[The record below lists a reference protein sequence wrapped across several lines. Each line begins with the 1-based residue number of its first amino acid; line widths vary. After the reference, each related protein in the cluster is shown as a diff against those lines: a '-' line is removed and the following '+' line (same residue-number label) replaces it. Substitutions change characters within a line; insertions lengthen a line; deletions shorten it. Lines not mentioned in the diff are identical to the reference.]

1 MTVESRALH
10 APPNA
15 AALIESLRAL
25 GYHLPDA
32 IADLVD
38 NCVAAGARSVSVEYN
53 TDPGTGWVAVVDDG
67 RGMSEE
73 QLHRAMHLGVDGP
86 LAPRLQGDLGRFGL
100 GMKTASFSQARRL
113 TVLTRTAAGTTAGRT
128 WDLAFVAQRGDWY
141 VLDGV
146 DDETLRISKQLG
158 LAGPGTMVLWRDLDR
173 CGYRR
178 QLTDGMARVRDHLA
192 AVFGRFLR
200 DGRLRLKVGG
210 QRVRGWDPFLT
221 AHPATQDLGSAL
233 VEGGL
238 STAGITP
245 YVLPHPSRLTNGENL
260 AAAGTLGWSS
270 HQGFYVYRNDR
281 LLTLGGWLGLAGLR
295 RSPQCQLAR
304 IAVEVTSDD
313 DHDWQV
319 DIRKARVSPPPALR
333 DRLRE
338 IAVLTRTR
346 SEQVFR
352 RRGTSLVPSR
362 RKDGGGLTFVWQ
374 QHSRRGQVAY
384 RINRD
389 HPVIAAALATQAT
402 AAVEVALRFV
412 EEALPVGLIAA
423 EVSAAPDRAA
433 HAPLDGIGND
443 EVTALFRAAVAALPH
458 DSHSRRTVI
467 AALRSIEPFNRFPE
481 VLDNALGVEGA
492 TGAH

>member
-1 MTVESRALH
+1 MKVEPRALH

-38 NCVAAGARSVSVEYN
+38 NCVTAGARSVSVEYN
-53 TDPGTGWVAVVDDG
+53 TDRGTGWVAVVDDG
-67 RGMSEE
+67 RGMTEE

-86 LAPRLQGDLGRFGL
+86 LAPRPRGDLGRFGL

-113 TVLTRTAAGTTAGRT
+113 TVLTRTGASSTAART
-128 WDLAFVAQRGDWY
+128 WDLGFVAERGDWY
-141 VLDGV
+141 VLDSV
-146 DDETLRISKQLG
+146 DDEALRIAEQLG
-158 LAGPGTMVLWRDLDR
+158 MASPGTMVLWRDLDR
-173 CGYRR
+173 CGYGS

-200 DGRLRLKVGG
+200 DGRLRLTVGG

-238 STAGITP
+238 STAGVTP
-245 YVLPHPSRLTNGENL
+245 YVLPHPSRLTNVETL
-260 AAAGTLGWSS
+260 AAIGASGWNS
-270 HQGFYVYRNDR
+270 HQGFYVYRNNR

-295 RSPQCQLAR
+295 RTPQCQLAR

-313 DHDWQV
+313 DHYWQV
-319 DIRKARVSPPPALR
+319 DIRKARVSPPPVLR

-352 RRGTSLVPSR
+352 HRGTSVVPSSR
-362 RKDGGGLTFVWQ
+362 RDSGALTFVWQ
-374 QHSRRGQVAY
+374 QRSRRGQIGY
-384 RINRD
+384 QINRD
-389 HPVIAAALATQAT
+389 HPVVATALATQEK
-402 AAVEVALRFV
+402 AAVEVALRLV
-412 EEALPVGLIAA
+412 EEALPVGLIAT

-433 HAPLDGIGND
+433 QAPLDGAGQD
-443 EVTALFRAAVAALPH
+443 EVAALFRAAVAALPH
-458 DSHSRRTVI
+458 EPHSRQAVV
-467 AALRSIEPFNRFPE
+467 AALRSTEPFNRFPE
-481 VLDNALGVEGA
+481 ALDRALDAEGA
-492 TGAH
+492 AGAH